1 MPDYM
6 ILLNH
11 THSLPEGFEDTIEL
25 IAVKNCENDEF
36 QIEKKAYEAFL
47 RLRQDMLESE
57 GLQIELNSVY
67 RSVERQQRT
76 WNKNLEKHGLEYTQK
91 YVAIPGCSEHHTG
104 FAVDISAVVD
114 GKPLHGTPNHLAYD
128 HLYKLVHKR
137 LAKYG
142 FILRYPEDKQH
153 ITKIGYEPWH
163 IRYIDD
169 PEIAQEITE
178 KGICFE
184 EYHQALRKPDYMIL
198 LNPTHRL
205 PEGFEDTITLLN
217 VENAA
222 GEAYRVEEKA
232 YEAFLRL
239 REDLMENDGLQI
251 ELLSVYRDIPQQE
264 RTWART
270 LESRGEEYTRKYV
283 AIPGHSEHHTGF
295 ALDVG
300 FMLDGKLSH
309 KNDDLFSYE
318 PMYKVVQKKL
328 PQYGFIL
335 RYPADKVAIT
345 TIGYEP
351 WHFRYID
358 DPVIAQEIT
367 DKGICFEEYWATK

>member
-1 MPDYM
+1 MK
-6 ILLNH
+6 
-11 THSLPEGFEDTIEL
+11 T
-25 IAVKNCENDEF
+25 
-36 QIEKKAYEAFL
+36 
-47 RLRQDMLESE
+47 
-57 GLQIELNSVY
+57 
-67 RSVERQQRT
+67 
-76 WNKNLEKHGLEYTQK
+76 
-91 YVAIPGCSEHHTG
+91 
-104 FAVDISAVVD
+104 
-114 GKPLHGTPNHLAYD
+114 
-128 HLYKLVHKR
+128 
-137 LAKYG
+137 
-142 FILRYPEDKQH
+142 
-153 ITKIGYEPWH
+153 
-163 IRYIDD
+163 
-169 PEIAQEITE
+169 
-178 KGICFE
+178 
-184 EYHQALRKPDYMIL
+184 PDYMIL

-205 PEGFEDTITLLN
+205 PEGFEDTITLLE
-217 VENAA
+217 VKNAA
-222 GEAYRVEEKA
+222 GEAYRVEKKA

-270 LESRGEEYTRKYV
+270 MESRGEEYTRKYV

-358 DPVIAQEIT
+358 DPVIAREIT
-367 DKGICFEEYWATK
+367 DRGICFEEYWAEQTK